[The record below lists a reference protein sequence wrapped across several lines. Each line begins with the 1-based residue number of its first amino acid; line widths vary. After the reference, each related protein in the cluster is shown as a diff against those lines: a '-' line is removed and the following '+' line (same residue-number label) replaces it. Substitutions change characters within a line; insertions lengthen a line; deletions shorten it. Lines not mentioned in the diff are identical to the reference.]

1 MEAAPARHDDA
12 DAGEVARA
20 FEGCPSETAE
30 AGRAGVCEAC
40 PGKSLCQA
48 GLAPDPDKSQLQL
61 RMNAIRRKILVL
73 SGKGGVGKSTVAA
86 QLAVSLA
93 RQGKKVGL
101 LDVDICGPSIP
112 LLMGV
117 TAGQVVSSQYGWN
130 PVKNKDGV
138 AVMSVQFLLNH
149 PDAPVIYAG
158 PRKTTMIK
166 RFLKD
171 VFWGRLDVLI
181 VDTPPGTSDE
191 HLTVLAALKDA
202 RPDGAVIVTTPQEVS
217 LLTIRKELKFCRKM
231 GLPVLGLVENMSG
244 FVCPCCNEVTEIF
257 KTGGGEALAREYG
270 VPLLGRVPIDPRVG
284 QCGES
289 GTSILDHPDAP
300 ATPAFATIAA
310 ALLS

>member
-1 MEAAPARHDDA
+1 MEAAPRHDDA
-12 DAGEVARA
+12 DDAGEVARA

-30 AGRAGVCEAC
+30 AGRAGV
-40 PGKSLCQA
+40 
-48 GLAPDPDKSQLQL
+48 
-61 RMNAIRRKILVL
+61 
-73 SGKGGVGKSTVAA
+73 
-86 QLAVSLA
+86 
-93 RQGKKVGL
+93 GL

-112 LLMGV
+112 LLLGV

-149 PDAPVIYAG
+149 PDAP
-158 PRKTTMIK
+158 
-166 RFLKD
+166 D

-181 VDTPPGTSDE
+181 IDTPPGTSDE
-191 HLTVLAALKDA
+191 HLTVLAALKATQDA

-217 LLTIRKELKFCRKM
+217 LLTIRKELKFCKKM

-270 VPLLGRVPIDPRVG
+270 VPLLGRVPIDPRVS